1 MLTRPSRPEAII
13 RQRSHDGDVE
23 HFAHARYK
31 QPSLAPPSCTLQVLS
46 MIKVAVLGAT
56 GYTALEAIKILLR
69 HPQAEIVAVT
79 SRQEGNTPVSSVHPS
94 LVGRLDLP
102 LEDLT
107 PEQVG
112 SRAEC
117 VFSCLPH
124 CASAEIIPQVL
135 AAGATVIDFS
145 ADYRLD
151 DAATYLEWYGH
162 QHPDTGR
169 LGQTVYGL
177 PELFRDRIQGQSLVA
192 NPGCYAT
199 SAILPLA
206 PLLKSGLFETDD
218 IIIDS
223 KSGVS
228 GAGRS
233 PKLMTHFPEC
243 NESMSAYNVGRHRH
257 TPEIEQII
265 NRHAGTMPNVIF
277 TPQLA
282 PMDRGIFS
290 TIYIRP
296 KRPTTEADVM
306 TLLRDAYA
314 GERFVRIVDHL
325 PGTKDTVGT
334 NFVDIT
340 ARVVR
345 GRVLLISCLDNLVK
359 GAAGAA
365 VQNFNCLFSLPETT
379 GLL

>member
-1 MLTRPSRPEAII
+1 
-13 RQRSHDGDVE
+13 
-23 HFAHARYK
+23 
-31 QPSLAPPSCTLQVLS
+31 
-46 MIKVAVLGAT
+46 MINVAVLGAT

-69 HPQAEIVAVT
+69 HPQAKIVAVT
-79 SRQEGNTPVSSVHPS
+79 SRQEGSTPVSSVHPS

-124 CASAEIIPQVL
+124 CASAEIIPKVL

-177 PELFRDRIQGQSLVA
+177 PELFRDRIKGQSLVA

-296 KRPTTEADVM
+296 QRPTTEADVM

-365 VQNFNCLFSLPETT
+365 VQNFNCLFSLPETM

>member
-1 MLTRPSRPEAII
+1 M
-13 RQRSHDGDVE
+13 V
-23 HFAHARYK
+23 
-31 QPSLAPPSCTLQVLS
+31 
-46 MIKVAVLGAT
+46 KVAVLGAT

-79 SRQEGNTPVSSVHPS
+79 SRQEGKTPISSVHPS

-102 LEDLT
+102 LEDLS
-107 PEQVG
+107 PEDVG
-112 SRAEC
+112 KRADC
-117 VFSCLPH
+117 VFGCLPH
-124 CASAEIIPQVL
+124 CASAEILPRVL
-135 AAGATVIDFS
+135 AAGAKVVDFS

-162 QHPDTGR
+162 DHPDAGR
-169 LGQTVYGL
+169 LGTTVYGL
-177 PELFRDRIQGQSLVA
+177 PELFRERIRRQSLVA
-192 NPGCYAT
+192 NPGCYST

-206 PLLKSGLFETDD
+206 PLVKSGLFETDD
-218 IIIDS
+218 IIVDS

-228 GAGRS
+228 GAGRQ

-257 TPEIEQII
+257 TPEIEQVIA
-265 NRHAGTMPNVIF
+265 RHAGVRPAVIF

-282 PMDRGIFS
+282 PMDRGILS

-296 KRPTTEADVM
+296 RKKLAESDVM
-306 TLLRDAYA
+306 ALLRDAYA
-314 GERFVRIVDHL
+314 AERFVRVVDHL
-325 PGTKDTVGT
+325 PGTKDTVDT
-334 NFVDIT
+334 NFCDIT

-345 GRVLLISCLDNLVK
+345 DRVLLISCLDNLVK

-365 VQNFNCLFSLPETT
+365 VQNFNVLFDLPETM

>member
-1 MLTRPSRPEAII
+1 
-13 RQRSHDGDVE
+13 
-23 HFAHARYK
+23 
-31 QPSLAPPSCTLQVLS
+31 
-46 MIKVAVLGAT
+46 MINVAVLGAT
-56 GYTALEAIKILLR
+56 GYTALELIRILLR
-69 HPQAEIVAVT
+69 HPEVRITAVT
-79 SRQEGNTPVSSVHPS
+79 SRQEGNPPLSSVHPS
-94 LVGRLDLP
+94 LVGRIDLP
-102 LEDLT
+102 LEDLS
-107 PEQVG
+107 PEQVAA
-112 SRAEC
+112 RAEC
-117 VFSCLPH
+117 VFGCLPH
-124 CASAEIIPQVL
+124 CASAEIIPRVL
-135 AAGATVIDFS
+135 AAGARVVDFS

-162 QHPDTGR
+162 EHPDAGR
-169 LGQTVYGL
+169 LGGTVYGL
-177 PELFRDRIQGQSLVA
+177 PELFRATITGADLVA

-199 SAILPLA
+199 SAIVPLA
-206 PLLKSGLFETDD
+206 PLVKSGLFETDD

-257 TPEIEQII
+257 TPEIEQIVA
-265 NRHAGTMPNVIF
+265 RFARVRPQVIF

-282 PMDRGIFS
+282 PMDRGILS

-296 KRPTTEADVM
+296 RRPIAEAEVM
-306 TLLRDAYA
+306 GLLRDAYA

-334 NFVDIT
+334 NFLDIT

-345 GRVLLISCLDNLVK
+345 GRVLLISCVDNLVK

-365 VQNFNCLFSLPETT
+365 VQNFNLLHGFPETT

>member
-1 MLTRPSRPEAII
+1 
-13 RQRSHDGDVE
+13 
-23 HFAHARYK
+23 
-31 QPSLAPPSCTLQVLS
+31 
-46 MIKVAVLGAT
+46 MITVAVLGAT

-69 HPQAEIVAVT
+69 HPQAKIVAVT
-79 SRQEGNTPVSSVHPS
+79 SRQEGKTPISSVHPS

-102 LEDLT
+102 LEDLS
-107 PEQVG
+107 PEEVG

-117 VFSCLPH
+117 VFGCLPH
-124 CASAEIIPQVL
+124 CASAEILPRVV
-135 AAGATVIDFS
+135 AAGAKVVDFS

-162 QHPDTGR
+162 EHPDAAR

-177 PELFRDRIQGQSLVA
+177 PELFRDRIKGQSLVA
-192 NPGCYAT
+192 NPGCYST

-206 PLLKSGLFETDD
+206 PLVKSGLFQLDD

-228 GAGRS
+228 GAGRQ

-257 TPEIEQII
+257 TPEIEQVIA
-265 NRHAGTMPNVIF
+265 RHAGSRPSVIF

-282 PMDRGIFS
+282 PMDRGILS
-290 TIYIRP
+290 TIYV
-296 KRPTTEADVM
+296 RPTKPVTEGQVM
-306 TLLRDAYA
+306 QLLRDAYA
-314 GERFVRIVDHL
+314 SERFVRVVDHL
-325 PGTKDTVGT
+325 PGTKDTVDT
-334 NFVDIT
+334 NFCDIT

-345 GRVLLISCLDNLVK
+345 GRILLISCLDNLVK

-365 VQNFNCLFSLPETT
+365 VQNFNVLFGLPEQA
-379 GLL
+379 GLA

>member
-1 MLTRPSRPEAII
+1 MITVAI
-13 RQRSHDGDVE
+13 
-23 HFAHARYK
+23 
-31 QPSLAPPSCTLQVLS
+31 
-46 MIKVAVLGAT
+46 LGAT

-69 HPQAEIVAVT
+69 HPQAKVVAVT
-79 SRQEGNTPVSSVHPS
+79 SRQEGRPPIASVHPS

-107 PEQVG
+107 PEEVG
-112 SRAEC
+112 TRADC
-117 VFSCLPH
+117 VFGCLPH
-124 CASAEIIPQVL
+124 CASAEILPRVL
-135 AAGATVIDFS
+135 AAGARVVDFS

-151 DAATYLEWYGH
+151 DADTYREWYGH
-162 QHPDTGR
+162 EHPDPGR
-169 LGQTVYGL
+169 LGATVYGL
-177 PELFRDRIQGQSLVA
+177 PELFRRQLADATLVA

-206 PLLKSGLFETDD
+206 PLLRSGLCELDD
-218 IIIDS
+218 IIVDS

-228 GAGRS
+228 GAGRQ
-233 PKLMTHFPEC
+233 PKLTTHFPEC

-257 TPEIEQII
+257 TPEIEQVIA
-265 NRHAGTMPNVIF
+265 RHAQVRPHLIF

-282 PMDRGIFS
+282 PMDRGILS
-290 TIYIRP
+290 TIYVKP
-296 KRPTTEADVM
+296 KRPIGEADVM
-306 TLLRDAYA
+306 QVLREAYA
-314 GERFVRIVDHL
+314 GERFVRVVDHL
-325 PGTKDTVGT
+325 PGTKDTVDS
-334 NFVDIT
+334 NFCDIT

-365 VQNFNCLFSLPETT
+365 VQNLNVMFGLPETA

>member
-1 MLTRPSRPEAII
+1 M
-13 RQRSHDGDVE
+13 V
-23 HFAHARYK
+23 
-31 QPSLAPPSCTLQVLS
+31 
-46 MIKVAVLGAT
+46 KVAILGAT

-79 SRQEGNTPVSSVHPS
+79 SRQEGNTPISSVHPS

-102 LEDLT
+102 LEDLS
-107 PEQVG
+107 PDEVG
-112 SRAEC
+112 KRADC
-117 VFSCLPH
+117 VFGCLPH
-124 CASAEIIPQVL
+124 CASAEILPKVL
-135 AAGATVIDFS
+135 AAGAKVVDFS

-162 QHPDTGR
+162 EHPDAKR
-169 LGQTVYGL
+169 LGTTVYGL
-177 PELFRDRIQGQSLVA
+177 PELFREQIRRQSLVA
-192 NPGCYAT
+192 NPGCYST

-206 PLLKSGLFETDD
+206 PLLKSGLFESDD

-228 GAGRS
+228 GAGRQ
-233 PKLMTHFPEC
+233 PKMMTHFPEC

-257 TPEIEQII
+257 TPEIEQVIA
-265 NRHAGTMPNVIF
+265 RHAGVRPAVIF

-282 PMDRGIFS
+282 PMDRGILS

-296 KRPTTEADVM
+296 RKKLAEGDVM
-306 TLLRDAYA
+306 NLLREAYE
-314 GERFVRIVDHL
+314 GERFVRVVDHL
-325 PGTKDTVGT
+325 PGTKDTVDT
-334 NFVDIT
+334 NFCDIT

-345 GRVLLISCLDNLVK
+345 DRVLLISCLDNLVK

-365 VQNFNCLFSLPETT
+365 VQNFNVLFDLPETM

>member
-1 MLTRPSRPEAII
+1 M
-13 RQRSHDGDVE
+13 V
-23 HFAHARYK
+23 
-31 QPSLAPPSCTLQVLS
+31 
-46 MIKVAVLGAT
+46 KVAVLGAT

-79 SRQEGNTPVSSVHPS
+79 SRQEGNTPISSVHPS

-102 LEDLT
+102 LEDLS
-107 PEQVG
+107 PEEVG
-112 SRAEC
+112 KRADC
-117 VFSCLPH
+117 VFGCLPH
-124 CASAEIIPQVL
+124 CASAEILPKVL
-135 AAGATVIDFS
+135 AAGAKVVDFS

-162 QHPDTGR
+162 EHPDAGR
-169 LGQTVYGL
+169 LGTTVYGL
-177 PELFRDRIQGQSLVA
+177 PELFRERIRRQSLVA
-192 NPGCYAT
+192 NPGCYST

-206 PLLKSGLFETDD
+206 PLLKSGLFEADD

-228 GAGRS
+228 GAGRQ

-257 TPEIEQII
+257 TPEIEQVIA
-265 NRHAGTMPNVIF
+265 RHAGVRPAVIF

-282 PMDRGIFS
+282 PMDRGILS

-296 KRPTTEADVM
+296 RQKLAEGDVM
-306 TLLRDAYA
+306 SLLREAYA
-314 GERFVRIVDHL
+314 GERFVRVVDHL
-325 PGTKDTVGT
+325 PGTKDTVDT
-334 NFVDIT
+334 NFCDIT

-345 GRVLLISCLDNLVK
+345 DRVLLISCLDNLVK

-365 VQNFNCLFSLPETT
+365 VQNFNVLFDLPETM

>member
-1 MLTRPSRPEAII
+1 
-13 RQRSHDGDVE
+13 
-23 HFAHARYK
+23 
-31 QPSLAPPSCTLQVLS
+31 

-124 CASAEIIPQVL
+124 CASAEIIPKVL
-135 AAGATVIDFS
+135 AAGATVVDFS

-162 QHPDTGR
+162 PHPDAGR

-177 PELFRDRIQGQSLVA
+177 PELFRSQIAGARLVA
-192 NPGCYAT
+192 NPGCYST

-206 PLLKSGLFETDD
+206 PLVKSGLFETDD
-218 IIIDS
+218 IIVDS

>member
-1 MLTRPSRPEAII
+1 MVTVAI
-13 RQRSHDGDVE
+13 
-23 HFAHARYK
+23 
-31 QPSLAPPSCTLQVLS
+31 
-46 MIKVAVLGAT
+46 LGAT
-56 GYTALEAIKILLR
+56 GYTALEAIKLLLR
-69 HPQAEIVAVT
+69 HPEAEIVAVT
-79 SRQEGNTPVSSVHPS
+79 SRQEGRTPVSSVHPS

-107 PEQVG
+107 PVEVG
-112 SRAEC
+112 RRADC
-117 VFSCLPH
+117 VFGCLPH
-124 CASAEIIPQVL
+124 CASAEILPKVL
-135 AAGATVIDFS
+135 AAGARVVDFS

-162 QHPDTGR
+162 VHPDAER
-169 LGQTVYGL
+169 LGHTAYGL
-177 PELFRDRIQGQSLVA
+177 PELFRESIRGQRLVA

-206 PLLKSGLFETDD
+206 PLIRSGLFETDD

-228 GAGRS
+228 GAGRQ

-257 TPEIEQII
+257 TPEIEQVIG
-265 NRHAGTMPNVIF
+265 RHAAVLPSVIF

-282 PMDRGIFS
+282 PMDRGILS

-296 KRPTTEADVM
+296 KKAMAEADVM
-306 TLLRDAYA
+306 DLLRRAYA
-314 GERFVRIVDHL
+314 KERFVRIVDHL
-325 PGTKDTVGT
+325 RGKKDTVDT
-334 NFVDIT
+334 NFCDIT

-365 VQNFNCLFSLPETT
+365 VQNFNVLFDLPETM

>member
-1 MLTRPSRPEAII
+1 MITVAI
-13 RQRSHDGDVE
+13 
-23 HFAHARYK
+23 
-31 QPSLAPPSCTLQVLS
+31 
-46 MIKVAVLGAT
+46 LGAT
-56 GYTALEAIKILLR
+56 GYTALEAIKLLLR
-69 HPQAEIVAVT
+69 HPDAKIVAVT
-79 SRQEGNTPVSSVHPS
+79 SRQEGSPPISTVHPS
-94 LVGRLDLP
+94 LVGRLELP
-102 LEDLT
+102 LEDLG
-107 PEQVG
+107 PDEVG
-112 SRAEC
+112 KRADC

-124 CASAEIIPQVL
+124 CASAEIVPQVL
-135 AAGATVIDFS
+135 AAGAKVIDFS

-162 QHPDTGR
+162 EHPDAAR
-169 LGQTVYGL
+169 LGATVYGL
-177 PELFRDRIQGQSLVA
+177 PELFRSRIAGASLVA
-192 NPGCYAT
+192 NPGCYST

-206 PLLKSGLFETDD
+206 PLVKSGLFHLDD
-218 IIIDS
+218 VIIDS

-257 TPEIEQII
+257 TPEIEQVIG
-265 NRHAGTMPNVIF
+265 RHAGTRPEVIF

-282 PMDRGIFS
+282 PMDRGILS

-296 KRPTTEADVM
+296 QQPITEAAVM
-306 TLLRDAYA
+306 RLLRDAYA
-314 GERFVRIVDHL
+314 GERFVRVVDHL
-325 PGTKDTVGT
+325 PATKDTVDT
-334 NFVDIT
+334 NFCDIT

-365 VQNFNCLFSLPETT
+365 VQNFNCVFGLPETA
-379 GLL
+379 GLP

>member
-1 MLTRPSRPEAII
+1 
-13 RQRSHDGDVE
+13 
-23 HFAHARYK
+23 
-31 QPSLAPPSCTLQVLS
+31 

-112 SRAEC
+112 GRAEC

-124 CASAEIIPQVL
+124 CASAEIIPKVL
-135 AAGATVIDFS
+135 AAGATVVDFS

-177 PELFRDRIQGQSLVA
+177 PELFRDRIKGQSLVA

-296 KRPTTEADVM
+296 QRPTTEADVM

>member
-1 MLTRPSRPEAII
+1 MVR
-13 RQRSHDGDVE
+13 
-23 HFAHARYK
+23 
-31 QPSLAPPSCTLQVLS
+31 
-46 MIKVAVLGAT
+46 VAVLGAT
-56 GYTALEAIKILLR
+56 GYTALEALKILLR

-79 SRQEGNTPVSSVHPS
+79 SRQEGKTPVSSVHPS

-107 PEQVG
+107 PEEVG
-112 SRAEC
+112 KRADC
-117 VFSCLPH
+117 VFGCLPH
-124 CASAEIIPQVL
+124 CASAEILPRVL
-135 AAGATVIDFS
+135 AAGAKVVDFS

-162 QHPDTGR
+162 EHPDPAR
-169 LGQTVYGL
+169 LGATVYGL
-177 PELFRDRIQGQSLVA
+177 PELFRERIRRQPLVA
-192 NPGCYAT
+192 NPGCYST

-206 PLLKSGLFETDD
+206 PLVKSGLFQLDD

-228 GAGRS
+228 GAGRQ

-257 TPEIEQII
+257 TPEIEQIV
-265 NRHAGTMPNVIF
+265 NRHAGRMPNVIF

-282 PMDRGIFS
+282 PMDRGILS

-296 KRPTTEADVM
+296 KQPIPEADVM
-306 TLLRDAYA
+306 GLLRDAYA
-314 GERFVRIVDHL
+314 DERFVRIVDHL
-325 PGTKDTVGT
+325 PGTKDTVDT

>member
-1 MLTRPSRPEAII
+1 
-13 RQRSHDGDVE
+13 
-23 HFAHARYK
+23 
-31 QPSLAPPSCTLQVLS
+31 

-162 QHPDTGR
+162 PHPDTGR

>member
-1 MLTRPSRPEAII
+1 
-13 RQRSHDGDVE
+13 
-23 HFAHARYK
+23 
-31 QPSLAPPSCTLQVLS
+31 
-46 MIKVAVLGAT
+46 MITVAVLGAT

-69 HPQAEIVAVT
+69 HPQAKIVAVT
-79 SRQEGNTPVSSVHPS
+79 SRQEGKTPISSVHPS

-102 LEDLT
+102 LEDLS
-107 PEQVG
+107 PEEVG
-112 SRAEC
+112 SRAQC
-117 VFSCLPH
+117 VFGCLPH
-124 CASAEIIPQVL
+124 CASAEILPRVV
-135 AAGATVIDFS
+135 AAGAKVVDFS

-162 QHPDTGR
+162 EHPDAAR

-177 PELFRDRIQGQSLVA
+177 PELFRDRIKGQSLVA
-192 NPGCYAT
+192 NPGCYST

-206 PLLKSGLFETDD
+206 PLVKSGLFQLDD

-228 GAGRS
+228 GAGRQ

-257 TPEIEQII
+257 TPEIEQVIA
-265 NRHAGTMPNVIF
+265 RHAGSRPSVIF

-282 PMDRGIFS
+282 PMDRGILS

-296 KRPTTEADVM
+296 KQTVTEGQVM
-306 TLLRDAYA
+306 QLLRDAYA
-314 GERFVRIVDHL
+314 SERFVRVVDHL
-325 PGTKDTVGT
+325 PGTKDTVDT
-334 NFVDIT
+334 NFCDIT

-345 GRVLLISCLDNLVK
+345 DRVLLISCLDNLVK

-365 VQNFNCLFSLPETT
+365 VQNFNVLFDLPEHA

>member
-1 MLTRPSRPEAII
+1 MVTVAI
-13 RQRSHDGDVE
+13 
-23 HFAHARYK
+23 
-31 QPSLAPPSCTLQVLS
+31 
-46 MIKVAVLGAT
+46 LGAT
-56 GYTALEAIKILLR
+56 GYTALEAIKLLLR
-69 HPQAEIVAVT
+69 HPEAEIVAVT
-79 SRQEGNTPVSSVHPS
+79 SRQEGRTPVSSVHPS

-107 PEQVG
+107 PEEVG
-112 SRAEC
+112 RRADC
-117 VFSCLPH
+117 VFGCLPH
-124 CASAEIIPQVL
+124 CASAEILPKVL
-135 AAGATVIDFS
+135 AAGARVVDFS

-162 QHPDTGR
+162 VHPDAER
-169 LGQTVYGL
+169 LGHTAYGL
-177 PELFRDRIQGQSLVA
+177 PELFRESIRGQRLVA

-206 PLLKSGLFETDD
+206 PLIRSGLFETDD

-228 GAGRS
+228 GAGRQ
-233 PKLMTHFPEC
+233 PTLMTHFPEC

-257 TPEIEQII
+257 TPEIEQVIG
-265 NRHAGTMPNVIF
+265 RHAAVLPSVIF

-282 PMDRGIFS
+282 PMDRGILS

-296 KRPTTEADVM
+296 KKAMAEADVM
-306 TLLRDAYA
+306 DLLRRAYA
-314 GERFVRIVDHL
+314 KERFVRIVDHL
-325 PGTKDTVGT
+325 PGTKDTVDT
-334 NFVDIT
+334 NFCDIT

-365 VQNFNCLFSLPETT
+365 VQNFNVLFDLPETM